1 MSVDRDPSVIAIV
14 REAMTDGHG
23 EMRAERNG
31 QIYQFDVSRIDSGGE
46 PIGAVLIAFDI
57 TEIERS
63 ERHRREF
70 TANVSHE
77 LKTPLQGIIGS
88 AELIERNMVRPEDM
102 QRFVGH
108 IRNEAQRMV
117 MLVGDV
123 IRLSQLE
130 EGADM
135 PAEPVDLISVV
146 KEVIRDLDDIAKER
160 NVSVSYSG
168 ESVVITGVRLLLY
181 EAVSNLV
188 DNGIKYNV
196 ENGSVRITVSYDNDE
211 AKIVVRDTGTGIASE
226 HLNRIFERFYRV
238 DRSHSKASGGTGLGL
253 SIVKHAV
260 QYHGGKV
267 EIESEPGQGTEITL
281 IFPLI
286 NHLEIIRAES
296 DSSTPKTPE

>member
-1 MSVDRDPSVIAIV
+1 M
-14 REAMTDGHG
+14 
-23 EMRAERNG
+23 
-31 QIYQFDVSRIDSGGE
+31 
-46 PIGAVLIAFDI
+46 
-57 TEIERS
+57 
-63 ERHRREF
+63 
-70 TANVSHE
+70 SHE

-146 KEVIRDLDDIAKER
+146 KEAIRDREDIAKER
-160 NVSVSYSG
+160 KVSVTYSG
-168 ESVVITGVRLLLY
+168 ESVLITGVRLLLY

-188 DNGIKYNV
+188 DNAIKYNV
-196 ENGSVRITVSYDNDE
+196 ENGSVRITVSSDDDE

-267 EIESEPGQGTEITL
+267 EIESEPDQGTEITL
-281 IFPLI
+281 FFTLK
-286 NHLEIIRAES
+286 NHLEIIRAGGETS
-296 DSSTPKTPE
+296 VSE